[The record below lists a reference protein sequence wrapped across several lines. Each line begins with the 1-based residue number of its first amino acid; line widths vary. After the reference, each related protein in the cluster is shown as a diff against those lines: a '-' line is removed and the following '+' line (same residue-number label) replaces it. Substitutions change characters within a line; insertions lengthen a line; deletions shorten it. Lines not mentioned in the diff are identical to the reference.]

1 MSETGIVI
9 PATPQ
14 FSFERTVL
22 SHGWFMLPPFSWN
35 AAGATL
41 LYVYESAAGAVL
53 RLRMR
58 AFAEGVAVDSLDCA
72 LENDGLRLEVSRAV
86 KRMLNID
93 WDLSAFYAAMA
104 AHEGYHWLESER
116 RGRILTAPS
125 LWEDLAK
132 VLLTTNCSWAQ
143 TVNMCWQ
150 LCRLGAPHPVV
161 EDCRAFPTAER
172 IAAMNFDD
180 FAEQARAGYRSAYLH
195 ELARKIVD
203 GAVDLAAWLALD
215 GDEFFRAVKS
225 LKGFGD
231 YAAGTLARM
240 VGHFD
245 KIAIDTACHAMFA
258 ELHNGG
264 AKGSASDIKTRYE
277 RFGRWR
283 GLVMWMDIMRHYE
296 A

>member
-9 PATPQ
+9 RTAPQ

-22 SHGWFMLPPFSWN
+22 SHGWLMLPPFSWDQQRGILSYVFQN
-35 AAGATL
+35 ADRD
-41 LYVYESAAGAVL
+41 VL

-58 AFAEGVAVDSLDCA
+58 ATAGGVAIDSPDCELA
-72 LENDGLRLEVSRAV
+72 SAGLRAEVSRAV

-104 AHEGYHWLESER
+104 AHPGYEWLAAER
-116 RGRILTAPS
+116 RGRILSAPT

-143 TVNMCWQ
+143 TINMCRQ
-150 LCRLGAPHPVV
+150 LCRLGAPHPTVG
-161 EDCRAFPTAER
+161 DCCAFPTAER
-172 IAAMNFDD
+172 IAALSFDD
-180 FAEQARAGYRSAYLH
+180 FAQQVRAGYRSAYLH
-195 ELARKIVD
+195 ELARKIAS
-203 GAVDLAAWLALD
+203 GEVDLDAWLLLD
-215 GDEFFRAVKS
+215 SDEFYRAVKL

-231 YAAGTLARM
+231 YAAGTMARM

-258 ELHNGG
+258 ERHNDGV
-264 AKGSASDIKTRYE
+264 KGSANDIQAHYQ

-283 GLVMWMDIMRHYE
+283 GLVMWMDIMWHYGE
-296 A
+296 